1 MMVVFAFK
9 VVKERRRDHGNKIAT
24 TWAQGTAVMAF
35 LGAGVWGFLHTLA
48 PVNYYTHGSQL
59 TAAHGHLAFFGA
71 YAMVVM
77 CMISYSMPV
86 MNGRLQ
92 GNSARAQKVERIS
105 FWLMC
110 IGMLGITFAL
120 TAAGIWQVAL
130 QRLPEA
136 GKALSFMATQ
146 DALTPFYIVR
156 LGFALLFTVGVVTY
170 FTSFVVANKD
180 GKKQLNVNANLAE
193 QTV

>member
-1 MMVVFAFK
+1 M
-9 VVKERRRDHGNKIAT
+9 
-24 TWAQGTAVMAF
+24 
-35 LGAGVWGFLHTLA
+35 GVLA
-48 PVNYYTHGSQL
+48 YASPVNYYTHGSQL

-86 MNGRLQ
+86 MNGRPQ
-92 GNSARAQKVERIS
+92 GNSVQAQKVERIG

-130 QRLPEA
+130 QRIPEA

-146 DALTPFYIVR
+146 EVLKPFYIAR
-156 LGFALLFTVGVVTY
+156 LGFGLIFTAGVAAY
-170 FTSFVVANKD
+170 FASFVVANKN
-180 GKKQLNVNANLAE
+180 GKQYPDANATLAE
-193 QTV
+193 